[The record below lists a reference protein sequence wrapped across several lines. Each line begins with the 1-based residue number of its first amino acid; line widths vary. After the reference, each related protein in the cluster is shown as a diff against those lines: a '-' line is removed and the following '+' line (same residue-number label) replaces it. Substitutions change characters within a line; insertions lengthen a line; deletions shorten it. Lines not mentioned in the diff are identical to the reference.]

1 MAATKHY
8 ESYPK
13 GNFPI
18 YLAYGFRPAFLL
30 MAPYMVISIILWGF
44 YYSGYITLPFIG
56 DTLSWHIYEM
66 LFGVGFLGMAAFIL
80 TGAPELYP
88 GTIPIVG
95 DTLKYMM
102 LAWVMGRIAFW
113 FMDIITPYPA
123 AIINIALFAWLTLLV
138 IKPIFSD
145 PAKRHVSIAYGFV
158 AVQIAQIWFYLSV
171 LGFVKTPTLD
181 ILKISLAIFL
191 ILILLA
197 LRRVNTEAVNEII
210 ELEGKNEEIFFARPP
225 AYNLTMFMIA
235 LFASVEFF
243 YPTNRVLGWI
253 ALGVASASLAI
264 LNDFIA
270 YDEENI
276 LFKKLIFSLELV
288 PILIAIGYG
297 LIGYNYL
304 AGFKYNNGDL
314 LHILTSGAWTL
325 SFYIVMIVVTI
336 VHTGRDIA
344 KERNLWICFSV
355 FLILVATALRTAVA
369 FYPQYA
375 TILYMSSALVWSF
388 PFVIYMAIYFKWL
401 LSPRADGLPG

>member
-8 ESYPK
+8 ESYPE
-13 GNFPI
+13 GDIPI

-30 MAPYMVISIILWGF
+30 MAPYMILSIVLWGL

-66 LFGVGFLGMAAFIL
+66 LFGVGFLGMAAFIF

-88 GTIPIVG
+88 GTVPIVG
-95 DTLKYMM
+95 NTLKNLM
-102 LAWVMGRIAFW
+102 LLWIAARVSFW
-113 FMDIITPYPA
+113 LMDIITPYPS
-123 AIINIALFAWLTLLV
+123 AILNIAMYAWLTAMV
-138 IKPIFSD
+138 AKPIFKD

-158 AVQIAQIWFYLSV
+158 AVQVAQIWFYLSV
-171 LGFVKTPTLD
+171 FGLVATPSLE
-181 ILKISLAIFL
+181 ILKISLAVFL
-191 ILILLA
+191 VLILLA
-197 LRRVNTEAVNEII
+197 VRRVNIEAVNEII
-210 ELEGKNEEIFFARPP
+210 ELEEKNEEIFFARPP

-235 LFASVEFF
+235 LFAAVEFF

-276 LFKKLIFSLELV
+276 LGKRLIRALITV
-288 PILIAIGYG
+288 PVLISIGYG

-304 AGFKYNNGDL
+304 TGMHYNNGDFI
-314 LHILTSGAWTL
+314 HVLTSGAWTL
-325 SFYIVMIVVTI
+325 SFYLVMIVVTI
-336 VHTGRDIA
+336 VHTGRDIS
-344 KERNLWICFSV
+344 KERNNWVCFSI
-355 FLILVATALRTAVA
+355 FLILAATVLRTSVA

-375 TILYMSSALVWSF
+375 TSLYMSSALVWSL
-388 PFVIYMAIYFKWL
+388 PFVIYMTIYFKWL